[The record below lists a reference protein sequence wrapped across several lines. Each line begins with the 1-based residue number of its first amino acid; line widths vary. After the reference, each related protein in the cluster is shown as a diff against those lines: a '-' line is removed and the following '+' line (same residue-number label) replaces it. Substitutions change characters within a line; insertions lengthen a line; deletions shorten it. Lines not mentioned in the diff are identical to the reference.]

1 MRLLVLTLA
10 FSVVLTKKA
19 PKEAKPDWAKK
30 DVRDYRFVFS
40 LKISDI
46 YLKNSNSPV
55 IQRDISDI
63 TFS

>member
-46 YLKNSNSPV
+46 YLKNS
-55 IQRDISDI
+55 IKMID
-63 TFS
+63 